1 MISAAAG
8 PGWSA
13 LRPAPRGGFGPAT
26 RPKPKQNLSN
36 KEKQKH
42 PCSLPLVGTGAWW
55 IRRRMRKTLR
65 EMPSAR

>member
-1 MISAAAG
+1 MILAAG
-8 PGWSA
+8 LCSSG
-13 LRPAPRGGFGPAT
+13 LRPAPRGGFAPAT

-42 PCSLPLVGTGAWW
+42 ACSLPLVGTETWW
-55 IRRRMRKTLR
+55 VRSRMRKTLP